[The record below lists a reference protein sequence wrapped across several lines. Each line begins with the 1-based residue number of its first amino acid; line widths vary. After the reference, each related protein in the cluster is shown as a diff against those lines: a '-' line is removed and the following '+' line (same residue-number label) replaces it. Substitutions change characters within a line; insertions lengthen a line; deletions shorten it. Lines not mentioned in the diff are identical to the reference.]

1 MVDPDGRIV
10 RRCAEID
17 KIVCLTVV
25 VFHAEAV
32 KYRIRH
38 QCAKLLI
45 VAAAVRAVGND
56 DGHIVRGNAA
66 DLRQIGGQVRDD
78 KILPHPEARNV
89 AHDQRDLL
97 PPLCKL
103 PQRRRV
109 DGVVQALPQRLAN
122 VRQRRDLFSVQHAEH
137 LMLVQRYRDSAHSVR
152 K

>member
-1 MVDPDGRIV
+1 M
-10 RRCAEID
+10 RRCAEVD
-17 KIVCLTVV
+17 KIVRLAVV

-38 QCAKLLI
+38 QCAQLLL

-56 DGHIVRGNAA
+56 DGHIVRENAA

-78 KILPHPEARNV
+78 QILPHPEARDV

-97 PPLCKL
+97 PWLRDRA
-103 PQRRRV
+103 QRRRV
-109 DGVVQALPQRLAN
+109 DGVIQALPQRIAD

-137 LMLVQRYRDSAHSVR
+137 LMLVQRYRDSALSVR